1 MTFTLKELRECAERE
16 VKLRERVYPNRIT
29 TGRMSAEHAAR
40 QIAMMEEIARR
51 LQTEEQAELL
61 V

>member
-1 MTFTLKELRECAERE
+1 MTFTVTELRECAERE
-16 VKLRERVYPNRIT
+16 VKLRERVYPGRIM
-29 TGRMSAEHAAR
+29 TGRMTSEYAAR

-51 LQTEEQAELL
+51 LRAEEQAELL